1 MFQMTDHPV
10 PAKTILG
17 WRGMMS
23 AECRLPLVEMSEA
36 NAARL
41 RQTLD
46 ALERAG

>member
-1 MFQMTDHPV
+1 V

-23 AECRLPLVEMSEA
+23 AECRLPLVGMSEA

-41 RQTLD
+41 HKTFE
-46 ALERAG
+46 ALEQAG